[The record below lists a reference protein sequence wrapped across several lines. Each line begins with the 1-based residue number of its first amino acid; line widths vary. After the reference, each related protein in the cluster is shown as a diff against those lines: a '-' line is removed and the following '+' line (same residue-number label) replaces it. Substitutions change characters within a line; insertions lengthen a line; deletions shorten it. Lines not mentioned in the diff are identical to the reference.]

1 MPPRHLF
8 GVVTPSSNTVLEPLT
23 SAMLAQVPGASAHF
37 SRFTV
42 TRIALSSRALAQRLW
57 CRTAL

>member
-23 SAMLAQVPGASAHF
+23 SAMLAQVPGA
-37 SRFTV
+37 
-42 TRIALSSRALAQRLW
+42 
-57 CRTAL
+57 